1 MSTPRGSMADRV
13 RDGDTR
19 ALARAI
25 SWVEDDDPRGWDVV
39 RQLYPS
45 TGRARTVGM
54 TGPPGVG
61 KSTLISAL
69 VTRLRARRRTV
80 GVLSV
85 DPSSPFGGGAVLG
98 DRIRLSEH
106 YLDSGVFIRSMATRG
121 ALGGLAEAAMQASL
135 LLDAAGYDDVLVE
148 TVGVGQSEVDVM
160 GHADAVV
167 LVLMPGSGDSV
178 QALKAGI
185 MEVPDI
191 IVVNKADHPMAD
203 TMVRQVRS
211 VLSTAPGHRRVP
223 IVKTEALSG
232 IGIDTL
238 IDALARHRDE
248 LAAAGELAERRRR
261 NLANE
266 VLVLAA
272 SRLRARLAAL
282 VEEDPEAR
290 ALLDGVVG
298 RTLDPASAARQILG
312 GELTGKLD
320 FSDFGGVPHG
330 NDRKR

>member
-1 MSTPRGSMADRV
+1 
-13 RDGDTR
+13 
-19 ALARAI
+19 
-25 SWVEDDDPRGWDVV
+25 
-39 RQLYPS
+39 
-45 TGRARTVGM
+45 
-54 TGPPGVG
+54 
-61 KSTLISAL
+61 
-69 VTRLRARRRTV
+69 
-80 GVLSV
+80 
-85 DPSSPFGGGAVLG
+85 
-98 DRIRLSEH
+98 
-106 YLDSGVFIRSMATRG
+106 
-121 ALGGLAEAAMQASL
+121 
-135 LLDAAGYDDVLVE
+135 
-148 TVGVGQSEVDVM
+148 M

-290 ALLDGVVG
+290 ALLDAVVG